1 MVMQMR
7 FIFIL
12 FSIASTIFF
21 IKSYFLK
28 FKKIR
33 IRVLQ
38 HVNAPF

>member
-28 FKKIR
+28 FEKIR

-38 HVNAPF
+38 HVNVPF